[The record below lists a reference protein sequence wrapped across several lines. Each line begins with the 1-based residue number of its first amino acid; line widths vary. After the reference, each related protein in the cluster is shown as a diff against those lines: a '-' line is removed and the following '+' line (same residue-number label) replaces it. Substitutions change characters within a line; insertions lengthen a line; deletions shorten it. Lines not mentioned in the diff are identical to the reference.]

1 MSGSSFGRR
10 IVERPW
16 LVSLILILLLVA
28 WLAIGQLKAQDD
40 NLNSSSSS
48 TNTTPLAKVMF
59 DTFIAEPT
67 SKTIEL
73 YGRTAPNRQARLG
86 AEVAGKIVSLN
97 IEKGQT
103 VKQGGQV
110 IASIDKR
117 DLGIQL
123 KRAQAMLLVKEKEF
137 NAAKSLKSRGLQ
149 GEVAFATAQ
158 AALVDARANLS
169 NVQTA
174 LRNTEVKAPFDG
186 IVDHHFV
193 ELGDFVGIGDPI
205 ATVIDLD
212 TLVIEADVSE
222 RHIQYLKEGLQ
233 ADVRTINQQH
243 YQGRVRYIGRVSSA
257 STNTFPI
264 EIEIDNQDARIPA
277 GMSAEVQLPLS
288 EVLAVKIT
296 AAMLALD
303 EEGNLGVKTLRNEH
317 VEFVPIQLVKAEGD
331 GVWLSGLGERADII
345 VLGGQGFVRDGDQV
359 LANKVDDVVVEAASE
374 Q

>member
-103 VKQGGQV
+103 VKLGQV

-317 VEFVPIQLVKAEGD
+317 VEFVPIQLVKAEDD

-345 VLGGQGFVRDGDQV
+345 VLGQGFVRDGDQV

>member
-103 VKQGGQV
+103 VKQEQV

-317 VEFVPIQLVKAEGD
+317 VEFVPIQLVKAEDD

-345 VLGGQGFVRDGDQV
+345 VLGQGFVRDGDQV

>member
-1 MSGSSFGRR
+1 
-10 IVERPW
+10 PW
-16 LVSLILILLLVA
+16 LVSLILVLLLIA
-28 WLAIGQLKAQDD
+28 WLTIGQLKAQDD
-40 NLNSSSSS
+40 HPNSSTS

-59 DTFIAEPT
+59 DTFLAEPT

-97 IEKGQT
+97 IKKGQA
-103 VKQGGQV
+103 VKQGQV
-110 IASIDKR
+110 IANIDKR

-149 GEVAFATAQ
+149 GEVALATAQ

-205 ATVIDLD
+205 AT
-212 TLVIEADVSE
+212 
-222 RHIQYLKEGLQ
+222 
-233 ADVRTINQQH
+233 
-243 YQGRVRYIGRVSSA
+243 
-257 STNTFPI
+257 
-264 EIEIDNQDARIPA
+264 
-277 GMSAEVQLPLS
+277 
-288 EVLAVKIT
+288 
-296 AAMLALD
+296 
-303 EEGNLGVKTLRNEH
+303 
-317 VEFVPIQLVKAEGD
+317 
-331 GVWLSGLGERADII
+331 
-345 VLGGQGFVRDGDQV
+345 
-359 LANKVDDVVVEAASE
+359 
-374 Q
+374 

>member
-1 MSGSSFGRR
+1 MSGLSFGRR

-16 LVSLILILLLVA
+16 LVSLILVLLLIA
-28 WLAIGQLKAQDD
+28 WLTIGQLKAQDD
-40 NLNSSSSS
+40 YPNSSTS

-59 DTFIAEPT
+59 DTFLAEPT

-97 IEKGQT
+97 IKKGQA
-103 VKQGGQV
+103 VKQGQV
-110 IASIDKR
+110 IANIDKR
-117 DLGIQL
+117 DLDIQL

-222 RHIQYLKEGLQ
+222 RHIQYLKEGLE

-243 YQGRVRYIGRVSSA
+243 HQGRVRYIGRVSSA

-317 VEFVPIQLVKAEGD
+317 VEFVPIQLVKAEDD
-331 GVWLSGLGERADII
+331 GVWLSGLGERVDII
-345 VLGGQGFVRDGDQV
+345 VLGQGFVRDGDQV
-359 LANKVDDVVVEAASE
+359 LANKVDDVVIEAANE

>member
-103 VKQGGQV
+103 VKQGQV

-233 ADVRTINQQH
+233 ADVRTIKQQH

-317 VEFVPIQLVKAEGD
+317 VEFVPIQLVKAEDD

-345 VLGGQGFVRDGDQV
+345 VLGQGFVRDGDQV